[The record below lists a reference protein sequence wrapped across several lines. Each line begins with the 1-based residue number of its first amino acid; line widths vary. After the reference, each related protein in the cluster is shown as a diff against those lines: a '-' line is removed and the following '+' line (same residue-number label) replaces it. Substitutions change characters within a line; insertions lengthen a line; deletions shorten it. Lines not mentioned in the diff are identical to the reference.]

1 MKPMTVGQVARQAG
15 VGVETVR
22 FYEKN
27 GLLEEPTRRASGYRE
42 YDEETVNRLRF
53 IQRAKELGF
62 ALSEIRELLSL
73 RCSDQ
78 PCNDVRQRA
87 EAKLAEIEEKVAL
100 LLRMKE
106 VLGRLASTC
115 CEQGDKSRCPILE
128 VLEGHEEGRRRR
140 TADDDDDNGPLS
152 EQRDQGQEGQPG
164 DAARP
169 RPRRVSRPDRR
180 RG

>member
-42 YDEETVNRLRF
+42 YDEETVHRLRF

-62 ALSEIRELLSL
+62 ILSEIKELLSL
-73 RCSDQ
+73 RCSDR
-78 PCNDVRQRA
+78 PCNDVRERA
-87 EAKLAEIEEKVAL
+87 EAKVAEIEGKVAM

-106 VLGRLASTC
+106 VLRRLASSC

-128 VLEGHEEGRRRR
+128 TLDGEGNTGRRRNHSGN
-140 TADDDDDNGPLS
+140 DDSGSLS
-152 EQRDQGQEGQPG
+152 EQRDQGQEGRQG
-164 DAARP
+164 DAAR
-169 RPRRVSRPDRR
+169 RRQRRVPRADRR
-180 RG
+180 RR